1 VYDSSNSKDAF
12 AFDVDLQSQLATVQL
27 EDRLIIHR
35 SLDRDFP
42 IGPTA
47 FFVCGQQITTETSEF
62 GALSIGAV
70 SELNIE
76 THWEADQQKS

>member
-1 VYDSSNSKDAF
+1 MGAQVHDLEVQGTCARHF
-12 AFDVDLQSQLATVQL
+12 A
-27 EDRLIIHR
+27 
-35 SLDRDFP
+35 